1 MKIDLKNI
9 HKIVGEM
16 VDGVHQKEMD
26 GKTSDE
32 FAQERGFSIGWNMQL
47 GVDIRAVIIR

>member
-1 MKIDLKNI
+1 MDLNKIDLKNI

-16 VDGVHQKEMD
+16 VDGLEQVEMK

-32 FAQERGFSIGWNMQL
+32 FAQKTSGFLAPNSDVQ
-47 GVDIRAVIIR
+47 